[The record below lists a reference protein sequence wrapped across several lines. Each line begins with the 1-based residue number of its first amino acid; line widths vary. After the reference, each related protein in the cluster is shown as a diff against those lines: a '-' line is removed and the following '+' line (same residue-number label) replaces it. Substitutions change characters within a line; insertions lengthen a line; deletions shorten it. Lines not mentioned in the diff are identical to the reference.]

1 MFIRIHFLEAFFSSL
16 VSILFHGLA
25 FGAILYV
32 ISVGLSVT
40 MGLMGFVNLAHGVF
54 AMAGGYLM
62 ISAMQK
68 LGLAWLPALL
78 LSCAAVALASM
89 VLERLLYAPLYRAGE
104 LEQVLF
110 TIGLIFVAVA
120 VARLAYGPNPLA
132 APLPDYMKG
141 HTELAG
147 RTFPTYRVVVIV
159 SSAVLIAVLWIGLER
174 TRWGA
179 MVRAAVDN
187 RPMAQSIGIDTG
199 KLFTFTFALGSGL
212 AALGG
217 ALGADLIAM
226 TPTYPFEQLVY
237 FLIVVAIGGLGTLR
251 GPFIGALLIG
261 VGDTACKYWVPQF
274 GAFFIYAATMVLL
287 LWRPQGLLGRAH

>member
-1 MFIRIHFLEAFFSSL
+1 LEAFFSGL

-68 LGLAWLPALL
+68 LGLAWLPALVL
-78 LSCAAVALASM
+78 ACAAVALASM
-89 VLERLLYAPLYRAGE
+89 VLERLLYARLYGAGE

-120 VARLAYGPNPLA
+120 AARLAYGPNPLA
-132 APLPDYMKG
+132 APLPEYMKG
-141 HTELAG
+141 QTELLG
-147 RTFPTYRVVVIV
+147 RSFPTYRVVVIAA
-159 SSAVLIAVLWIGLER
+159 SAVLIAVLWIGLER

-187 RPMAQSIGIDTG
+187 RAMAQSIGIDTG
-199 KLFTFTFALGSGL
+199 RLFTFTFALGSGL

-217 ALGADLIAM
+217 ALGADLLAM
-226 TPTYPFEQLVY
+226 TPTYPFEHLVY

-251 GPFIGALLIG
+251 GPFLGAILIG
-261 VGDTACKYWVPQF
+261 VGDTACKYWMPQF

>member
-1 MFIRIHFLEAFFSSL
+1 MAAFFSSL
-16 VSILFHGLA
+16 VGILFHGLA
-25 FGAILYV
+25 YGAILYV

-62 ISAMQK
+62 ITVMAG
-68 LGLAWLPALL
+68 LGLPWLAALVVA
-78 LSCAAVALASM
+78 CAFVAAASM
-89 VLERLLYAPLYRAGE
+89 VLERLLYSRLYGAGE

-110 TIGLIFVAVA
+110 TIGLIFIAVA
-120 VARLAYGPNPLA
+120 AARLAYGPNPLA
-132 APLPDYMKG
+132 APLPGFMKG
-141 HTELAG
+141 QVEFAG
-147 RTFPTYRVVVIV
+147 RSFPTYRAIVIA
-159 SSAVLIAVLWIGLER
+159 SSAVLIAVLWFGLER

-187 RPMAQSIGIDTG
+187 RAMAQSVGIDTAR
-199 KLFTFTFALGSGL
+199 LFTLTFALGSGL

-217 ALGADLIAM
+217 ALGADLIAI

-261 VGDTACKYWVPQF
+261 IGDTACKYWLPQF
-274 GAFFIYAATMVLL
+274 GGFFIYAATMALL
-287 LWRPQGLLGRAH
+287 LWRPQGLLGRAQ

>member
-1 MFIRIHFLEAFFSSL
+1 MDALLASL
-16 VSILFHGLA
+16 VSIGFHGLA
-25 FGAILYV
+25 YGMILYV

-62 ISAMQK
+62 YSLMTR
-68 LGLAWLPALL
+68 LGLPWLPAL
-78 LSCAAVALASM
+78 ALACLLVAAGSM
-89 VLERLLYAPLYRAGE
+89 VLERLLYARLYTAGE
-104 LEQVLF
+104 LPQVLF

-120 VARLAYGPNPLA
+120 VARIAYGPLPLA
-132 APLPDYMKG
+132 APLPDFLTG
-141 HTELAG
+141 QVQLGA
-147 RTFPTYRVVVIV
+147 RSFPTYRVGVIV
-159 SSAVLIAVLWIGLER
+159 AAAIIIAALWFGLER

-187 RPMAQSIGIDTG
+187 RSMAQSIGIDTG
-199 KLFTFTFALGSGL
+199 RLFTFTFALGSGL

-251 GPFIGALLIG
+251 GPFLGALLIG
-261 VGDTACKYWVPQF
+261 IGDTACKYWVPQF
-274 GAFFIYAATMVLL
+274 GAFFIYAATMALL
-287 LWRPQGLLGRAH
+287 LWRPQGLLGRAQ

>member
-1 MFIRIHFLEAFFSSL
+1 MDIFAASV

-25 FGAILYV
+25 YGMILYA
-32 ISVGLSVT
+32 ISVGLSIT

-62 ISAMQK
+62 ITAMTR
-68 LGLAWLPALL
+68 LGLPWLAALAL
-78 LSCAAVALASM
+78 ACILVALASV
-89 VLERLLYAPLYRAGE
+89 VLERTLYCRLYRAGE

-110 TIGLIFVAVA
+110 TIGLIFIAVA
-120 VARLAYGPNPLA
+120 LARLAYGPLPQT
-132 APLPDYMKG
+132 APLPDYLKG
-141 HTELAG
+141 QIELAD
-147 RTFPTYRVVVIV
+147 RTFPVYRAAVIA
-159 SSAVLIAVLWIGLER
+159 SSAVLIAILWIGLER

-187 RPMAQSIGIDTG
+187 GPMAESVGINTG
-199 KLFTFTFALGSGL
+199 RLFTFTFALGSGL
-212 AALGG
+212 AAFGG

-237 FLIVVAIGGLGTLR
+237 FLIVVAVGGLGTLR
-251 GPFIGALLIG
+251 GPFLGALLIG

-274 GAFFIYAATMVLL
+274 GSFFIYAATMALL
-287 LWRPQGLLGRAH
+287 LWRPRGLLGRA

>member
-1 MFIRIHFLEAFFSSL
+1 LEAFFSGF

-68 LGLAWLPALL
+68 LGLPWLPALAL
-78 LSCAAVALASM
+78 ACVAVALASM
-89 VLERLLYAPLYRAGE
+89 LLERLLYARLYGAGE

-120 VARLAYGPNPLA
+120 IARLAYGPNPLA
-132 APLPDYMKG
+132 APLPEYMKG
-141 HTELAG
+141 QTELAG
-147 RTFPTYRVVVIV
+147 RTFPTYRVVVII
-159 SSAVLIAVLWIGLER
+159 SSAVLIAILWIGLER

-187 RPMAQSIGIDTG
+187 RAMAQSIGIDTG
-199 KLFTFTFALGSGL
+199 RLFTFTFALGSGL

-217 ALGADLIAM
+217 ALGADLLAM
-226 TPTYPFEQLVY
+226 TPTYPFEHLVY

-251 GPFIGALLIG
+251 GPFLGAILIG

-274 GAFFIYAATMVLL
+274 GAFFIYVATMALL

>member
-1 MFIRIHFLEAFFSSL
+1 LEAFLSSL

-62 ISAMQK
+62 ISTMQK
-68 LGLAWLPALL
+68 LGLPWLPALVL
-78 LSCAAVALASM
+78 ACAAVALASM
-89 VLERLLYAPLYRAGE
+89 LLERLLYARLYGAGE

-120 VARLAYGPNPLA
+120 IARLVYGPNPLA
-132 APLPDYMKG
+132 APLPEYMKG
-141 HTELAG
+141 QIAFAG
-147 RTFPTYRVVVIV
+147 RTFPTYRVIVIV
-159 SSAVLIAVLWIGLER
+159 SSAALIAILWIGLER

-187 RPMAQSIGIDTG
+187 RAMAQSIGIDTG
-199 KLFTFTFALGSGL
+199 RLFTFTFALGSGL

-217 ALGADLIAM
+217 ALGADLLAM
-226 TPTYPFEQLVY
+226 TPTYPFEHLVY

-251 GPFIGALLIG
+251 GPFLGAILIG

-274 GAFFIYAATMVLL
+274 GAFFIYVATMALL

>member
-1 MFIRIHFLEAFFSSL
+1 MDAFLSSL
-16 VSILFHGLA
+16 VSVAFHGLA
-25 FGAILYV
+25 YGMILYA

-62 ISAMQK
+62 ISMMAAF
-68 LGLAWLPALL
+68 GLPW
-78 LSCAAVALASM
+78 AAALALACLAVS
-89 VLERLLYAPLYRAGE
+89 VISIILEKLLYSRLYGAGE

-120 VARLAYGPNPLA
+120 IARLAYGPNPMA
-132 APLPDYMKG
+132 APLPDALKG
-141 HTELAG
+141 QVSLGG
-147 RTFPTYRVVVIV
+147 RAFPAYRVGVIV
-159 SSAVLIAVLWIGLER
+159 VSALLIAALWIGLER

-187 RPMAQSIGIDTG
+187 RAMAQSVGIDTG
-199 KLFTFTFALGSGL
+199 RLFTYTFALGSGL

-217 ALGADLIAM
+217 ALGADLMAM

-237 FLIVVAIGGLGTLR
+237 FLIVVSIGGLGSLR
-251 GPFIGALLIG
+251 GPFVGALIIG
-261 VGDTACKYWVPQF
+261 IGDTACKYWVPEF
-274 GAFFIYAATMVLL
+274 GAFFVYVATIALL
-287 LWRPQGLLGRAH
+287 LWKPRGLFGKVS